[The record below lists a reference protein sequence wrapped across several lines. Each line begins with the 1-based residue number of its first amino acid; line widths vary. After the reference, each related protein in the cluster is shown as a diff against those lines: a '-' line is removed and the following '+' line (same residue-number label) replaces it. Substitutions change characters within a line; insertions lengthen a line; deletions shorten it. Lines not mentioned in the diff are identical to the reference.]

1 VSRAR
6 AQDGFTLVELLVA
19 SLVSML
25 ILGAT
30 MGVLE
35 SMMRQFRLA
44 DDQAE
49 VETRA
54 RQGAD
59 RLARQLRNLASPADI
74 VTDIAA
80 STQPKSVDRNLA
92 SDLIFKDVGDTRAA
106 GSLNSAN
113 VRRVRYCLQM
123 SGPVAGTG
131 FAASPARGVLW
142 MQTQTWA
149 TAAAPLLPAGTD
161 CPAAGWTDQR
171 IVADH
176 VVNPAATP
184 LFRYTGD
191 TGLITGTSAA
201 ERERISRVAV
211 SLVVDADTTR
221 APAATQLTTAVV
233 LRNQN
238 RAPAAAFTYTLQ
250 NPVTCVVQ
258 LNGSPAQDPESK
270 PLVYEWHVDGIQRT
284 DLTGVV
290 VQLTVTK
297 GTHTFQLKVKD
308 PARLAGASPV
318 ETRTC

>member
-6 AQDGFTLVELLVA
+6 AGDGFTLVELLIA
-19 SLVSML
+19 SLVSL
-25 ILGAT
+25 LVFGAT
-30 MGVLE
+30 LTVLE

-113 VRRVRYCLQM
+113 VRRVRYCLQN
-123 SGPVAGTG
+123 SGPVAGTD
-131 FAASPARGVLW
+131 FSASPARGVLW
-142 MQTQTWA
+142 MQTQTWD
-149 TAAAPLLPAGTD
+149 TASAPLLPAGTD
-161 CPAAGWTDQR
+161 CPAAGWTAQR

-176 VVNPAATP
+176 VVNPATTP
-184 LFRYTGD
+184 LFRYSGD
-191 TGLITGTSAA
+191 TGVVAGTSAA
-201 ERERISRVAV
+201 EREQISRVAV
-211 SLVVDADTTR
+211 TLIVDADTTR
-221 APAATQLTTAVV
+221 APSATQLTTAVV

-238 RAPAAAFTYTLQ
+238 RVPVASFIYTLQ
-250 NPVTCVVQ
+250 NPVTCAVQ
-258 LNGSPAQDPESK
+258 LNGSASQDPESK
-270 PLVYEWHVDGIQRT
+270 PLTYEWYVDGTKRAE
-284 DLTGVV
+284 TGVV

-297 GTHTFQLKVKD
+297 GTHTYQLKVKD
-308 PARLAGASPV
+308 PAQLAGASSV